1 MVNMHLRRNLFIYL
15 SSKQLNN
22 MKMKNGFNISATSKE
37 SHPSQYHKC
46 DVKKYDRNELIK
58 MMRMRALGESD
69 FYDDVYTSDRA
80 QFIDSVSKFIEWID
94 KMQTKNKI

>member
-1 MVNMHLRRNLFIYL
+1 MGATIHIYKC
-15 SSKQLNN
+15 SDCEKE
-22 MKMKNGFNISATSKE
+22 IIYTSNA

-46 DVKKYDRNELIK
+46 DVKKFDTNELMK
-58 MMRMRALGESD
+58 LMRMRALGESD

-80 QFIDSVSKFIEWID
+80 QFIDSVSKFIQWID

>member
-1 MVNMHLRRNLFIYL
+1 MGATIHIYKC
-15 SSKQLNN
+15 SDCGKE
-22 MKMKNGFNISATSKE
+22 IIYTSKE

-58 MMRMRALGESD
+58 LMRMRAMGESD

-80 QFIDSVSKFIEWID
+80 QFIDSVSKFIQWID
-94 KMQTKNKI
+94 KMQSKKKI

>member
-1 MVNMHLRRNLFIYL
+1 MGATIHIYKCPL
-15 SSKQLNN
+15 CEKE
-22 MKMKNGFNISATSKE
+22 IIYTSKE

-46 DVKKYDRNELIK
+46 DLKKYDRNELIK
-58 MMRMRALGESD
+58 LMRMRALGESD

-80 QFIDSVSKFIEWID
+80 QFIDSVSKFIQWID